1 MILKPSNVSPNNIA
15 VNAQEQITIS
25 WRNLGDRQTKYKIVI
40 YLNLDNTL
48 IYDTGIITTYNTF
61 CVVPANTLIN
71 GNTYKYQIT
80 VWNANNQ
87 SATSDW
93 VIINCSSPPSCA
105 LVNIEPE
112 GEILNSSYLFIGE
125 YSQPESVPIKS

>member
-61 CVVPANTLIN
+61 VSSANTLIN

-87 SATSDW
+87 SATMTG
-93 VIINCSSPPSCA
+93 
-105 LVNIEPE
+105 LYQ
-112 GEILNSSYLFIGE
+112 L
-125 YSQPESVPIKS
+125 